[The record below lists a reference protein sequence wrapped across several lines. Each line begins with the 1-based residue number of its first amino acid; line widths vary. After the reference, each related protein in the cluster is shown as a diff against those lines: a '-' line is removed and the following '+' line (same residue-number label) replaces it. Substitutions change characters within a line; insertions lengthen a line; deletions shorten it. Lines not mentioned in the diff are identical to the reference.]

1 MTVLSI
7 FRRIAIPVLA
17 TAISCIT
24 LTGCYETQL
33 SILSVDNAHPSPVV
47 ENGRYCEV
55 VFKPAISQGQITHA
69 QLAPEHNIE
78 RCFTLT
84 WVAQAR
90 GWRTDIDGL
99 GKDELGISLRAR
111 KLGYGSDSVGR
122 SSFFMIQA
130 GAPPRQITVAGRSM
144 TVSTAQLLNVF
155 AQKDMFVVIRRSL
168 PANDVVTRAKHN
180 NVALVHASNGLT
192 IPYLSQLGQNPA
204 DTIGRW
210 LAREAA
216 YEILGAQISGPQTSG
231 IASEKNTL
239 SFFTRV
245 DDAKP
250 SPEALRDRLHQLLR
264 SMLSETNTINADLAL
279 GLAPARMDLN
289 MLN

>member
-1 MTVLSI
+1 MTLPSI

-33 SILSVDNAHPSPVV
+33 PILSVDNGHSSPVV
-47 ENGRYCEV
+47 ENGRYCEI
-55 VFKPAISQGQITHA
+55 VFKPTISQGQITHA
-69 QLAPEHNIE
+69 QLAPERNSE

-84 WVAQAR
+84 WVAEAR
-90 GWRTDIDGL
+90 GWHTDIDKL
-99 GKDELGISLRAR
+99 GTDELGISLRAR
-111 KLGYGSDSVGR
+111 KLGFGNDSVGL

-144 TVSTAQLLNVF
+144 TVSTAQLMNVF
-155 AQKDMFVVIRRSL
+155 AQKDMFVVIGRSL
-168 PANDVVTRAKHN
+168 PANDVIARAKNN
-180 NVALVHASNGLT
+180 NVALVQASNGLT

-204 DTIGRW
+204 DTIGHW
-210 LAREAA
+210 LAREAT
-216 YEILGAQISGPQTSG
+216 YEILGAQTSG
-231 IASEKNTL
+231 TQTFGIAAEKNTL
-239 SFFTRV
+239 RFFTRV

-250 SPEALRDRLHQLLR
+250 RPEPLRDRLHLLLR
-264 SMLSETNTINADLAL
+264 SMLAETNAINADLAL

-289 MLN
+289 TLN